1 MPNNTKKTNVK
12 AKKTKK
18 KLNTGKSN
26 LDIQN
31 NTTIT
36 WAYNE
41 KTNNNPLGVKSKQ
54 TSEDAENPTTLDTVD
69 IANAPVDVEVA
80 IADVEGIGSAVA
92 TLYTIYNTEKYIKN
106 LPKNLKQIIA
116 NIDQKDLL
124 QYFKNIKDPTQITEQ
139 HIQNYCI
146 NKLRNPMAVKV
157 AETGIDATSSIAS
170 TVFAFGLLFPPII
183 PAVGIAALAIAG
195 GGLIATG
202 IAAILQRIRIKR
214 VIEKIIKDEDKD
226 GAIKNALSKQLA
238 IFKSSKVNKKI
249 LFNDKTNSTDNNK
262 SFLDK
267 AIYWLT
273 HIISAIKIIET
284 LKHVVPL
291 IGRIT
296 AVGAIFVNTVKSVFD
311 VSKNYKDRQK
321 DFQNIPL
328 FMQKAINEKLHITR
342 KKYFLWGKSPLDEYK
357 EYLKTTGQNPENIEL
372 SKLKQDALKYTLKKQ
387 FEAYSIKKKQQGSF
401 VYSPDKDLFKK
412 FIQDMLLDSV
422 SKDVRNSGASNT
434 IKLSLFFSGG
444 VSMIFPPV
452 AILTAA
458 GVLLGGIIV
467 TPIMRM
473 IERKKCLNHIHKQD
487 SNITK
492 FTDNLYQITQST
504 PDHAIVEPQ
513 LTKQIKLAVKQPS
526 IPKNKSGILWSLRNL
541 ISKDKKPENKEAIH
555 TEPSK
560 KIKKID

>member
-1 MPNNTKKTNVK
+1 MPNNTKKTNIK
-12 AKKTKK
+12 AKKNKK

-41 KTNNNPLGVKSKQ
+41 KTNNNTSVTSKQ
-54 TSEDAENPTTLDTVD
+54 TSEDAESPTTLDTVD

-92 TLYTIYNTEKYIKN
+92 TLYTIYSTEKYIKN

-124 QYFKNIKDPTQITEQ
+124 QYLKNFKDPTQITEQ

-146 NKLRNPMAVKV
+146 NKLRNSMAVKV
-157 AETGIDATSSIAS
+157 AETGIDASSSIAS
-170 TVFAFGLLFPPII
+170 NVFAFGLLFPPII
-183 PAVGIAALAIAG
+183 PAVGIASLAIAA

-202 IAAILQRIRIKR
+202 IATIIQRIRVKR
-214 VIEKIIKDEDKD
+214 VIEKIIKDKDQD
-226 GAIKNALSKQLA
+226 GAIKDALSKQLA
-238 IFKSSKVNKKI
+238 IIKSSKSNKEM
-249 LFNDKTNSTDNNK
+249 LLNDTTNKT

-273 HIISAIKIIET
+273 HIISAIKIVDT

-311 VSKNYKDRQK
+311 ISKNYKDRQK

-372 SKLKQDALKYTLKKQ
+372 SQLKQDTLKYTLKQQ

-422 SKDVRNSGASNT
+422 SKDVRNSGAFNT
-434 IKLSLFFSGG
+434 IKLGLFFSGG
-444 VSMIFPPV
+444 ASMIFPPA

-458 GVLLGGIIV
+458 GVLLGGLIV

-473 IERKKCLNHIHKQD
+473 VERKKCLNHMHKQD

-513 LTKQIKLAVKQPS
+513 LTKQIKLDVKQPS

-541 ISKDKKPENKEAIH
+541 ISKDKKPENKEVIH